1 MGTRSLTVFNNEMD
15 NSEIV
20 VLYRQ
25 YDGYPTGHG
34 RDLLSFLNNME
45 IVNGISPN
53 EKRKI
58 ANGMG
63 CLSAQIVAYLKEAPG
78 DFYLH
83 SAGTRD
89 IGEEFIYTLYYTE
102 ELRIKVQD
110 TYDNGNDL
118 FDGNLNQY
126 EKWLNPPVITGDKDT
141 DALLQDECLAQ
152 TKAEDEECLFI

>member
-45 IVNGISPN
+45 IVDGISN
-53 EKRKI
+53 TEKRRI

-63 CLSAQIVAYLKEAPG
+63 CLSAQVVAHLKEAPG

-83 SAGTRD
+83 SAGTID

-110 TYDNGNDL
+110 TYDDGNDL
-118 FDGNLNQY
+118 FNGNIKEY
-126 EKWLNPPVITGDKDT
+126 KDWMNPQINFVIKDKNK
-141 DALLQDECLAQ
+141 E
-152 TKAEDEECLFI
+152 EECCFI

>member
-45 IVNGISPN
+45 IVDGISN
-53 EKRKI
+53 TEKRRI

-63 CLSAQIVAYLKEAPG
+63 CLSAQVVAHLKEAPG

-110 TYDNGNDL
+110 TYDNGNNL
-118 FDGNLNQY
+118 FNGNIKEY
-126 EKWLNPPVITGDKDT
+126 KDWMNPQINFVVKDKNK
-141 DALLQDECLAQ
+141 E
-152 TKAEDEECLFI
+152 EECFFI

>member
-34 RDLLSFLNNME
+34 RDLFSFLNNME

-110 TYDNGNDL
+110 TYNNGNDL

>member
-1 MGTRSLTVFNNEMD
+1 MGTRSLTIFNNEWD
-15 NSEIV
+15 NEEIV

-34 RDLLSFLNNME
+34 RDLLSFLNNMNM
-45 IVNGISPN
+45 VNGISNN

-110 TYDNGNDL
+110 TYDDGSDL
-118 FDGNLNQY
+118 FDGNMKSFKNWMNPQINPTNQ
-126 EKWLNPPVITGDKDT
+126 DKNKD
-141 DALLQDECLAQ
+141 QECF
-152 TKAEDEECLFI
+152 FI

>member
-45 IVNGISPN
+45 IVNGISN
-53 EKRKI
+53 TEKRKI

-110 TYDNGNDL
+110 TYDDGSDL
-118 FDGNLNQY
+118 FDGNMKSFKNWMNPQINPTNQ
-126 EKWLNPPVITGDKDT
+126 DKNKD
-141 DALLQDECLAQ
+141 QECF
-152 TKAEDEECLFI
+152 FI

>member
-45 IVNGISPN
+45 IVNGISN
-53 EKRKI
+53 TEKRRI

-63 CLSAQIVAYLKEAPG
+63 CLSAQIVAHLKEAPG

-102 ELRIKVQD
+102 ELNIKVQD
-110 TYDNGNDL
+110 TYDDGHNL
-118 FDGNLNQY
+118 FDGNIKAYKNWMNPQINPINQN
-126 EKWLNPPVITGDKDT
+126 KKKG
-141 DALLQDECLAQ
+141 DECF
-152 TKAEDEECLFI
+152 FI

>member
-1 MGTRSLTVFNNEMD
+1 MGTRSLTIFNNEWD
-15 NSEIV
+15 NEEIV

-34 RDLLSFLNNME
+34 RDLLNFLNNMK
-45 IVNGISPN
+45 IVNGMNSKN
-53 EKRKI
+53 EKLKI

-63 CLSAQIVAYLKEAPG
+63 CLSAQVVAYLKEAPG

-102 ELRIKVQD
+102 ELNIKVQD
-110 TYDNGNDL
+110 TYDNGHNL
-118 FDGNLNQY
+118 FDGNIKAYKNWMNPQINPTNQ
-126 EKWLNPPVITGDKDT
+126 DKNKD
-141 DALLQDECLAQ
+141 QECF
-152 TKAEDEECLFI
+152 FI

>member
-1 MGTRSLTVFNNEMD
+1 MD
-15 NSEIV
+15 NEEIV

-45 IVNGISPN
+45 IVNGISNN
-53 EKRKI
+53 EERKI

-63 CLSAQIVAYLKEAPG
+63 CLSAQVVAYLKEAPG

-89 IGEEFIYTLYYTE
+89 IGEEFIYTLYYKNDK
-102 ELRIKVQD
+102 LKIKVQD
-110 TYDNGNDL
+110 TYDKGHDL
-118 FDGNLNQY
+118 FDGNMTQY
-126 EKWLNPPVITGDKDT
+126 NEWLNTPGITGDKDT
-141 DALLQDECLAQ
+141 DALKLAQ
-152 TKAEDEECLFI
+152 EGE

>member
-15 NSEIV
+15 NEEIV

-45 IVNGISPN
+45 IVNGISN
-53 EKRKI
+53 KEKRRI

-63 CLSAQIVAYLKEAPG
+63 CLSAQIIAHLKEAPG
-78 DFYLH
+78 DFYLY

-110 TYDNGNDL
+110 TYDDGNDL
-118 FDGNLNQY
+118 FNGNIKEY
-126 EKWLNPPVITGDKDT
+126 KDWMNPQINFVIKDKNK
-141 DALLQDECLAQ
+141 E
-152 TKAEDEECLFI
+152 EECFFI

>member
-25 YDGYPTGHG
+25 YDGYPEGHG
-34 RDLLSFLNNME
+34 IDLLNFLNNME
-45 IVNGISPN
+45 IVNGISN
-53 EKRKI
+53 KEKRRI

-63 CLSAQIVAYLKEAPG
+63 CLSAQVVAYFKEAAG

-102 ELRIKVQD
+102 ELKIKVQD
-110 TYDNGNDL
+110 TYNGEDNVI
-118 FDGNLNQY
+118 FDGNIKAYKNWI
-126 EKWLNPPVITGDKDT
+126 KTPSITKTQDKNK
-141 DALLQDECLAQ
+141 E
-152 TKAEDEECLFI
+152 EECFFI

>member
-1 MGTRSLTVFNNEMD
+1 MGTRSLTIFNNEWD
-15 NSEIV
+15 NEEIV

-34 RDLLSFLNNME
+34 RDLLNFLNNMNM
-45 IVNGISPN
+45 VNGISNN

-102 ELRIKVQD
+102 ELKIKVQD
-110 TYDNGNDL
+110 TYDGEDNVI
-118 FDGNLNQY
+118 FDGNTKEYKDWINL
-126 EKWLNPPVITGDKDT
+126 ELNPKN
-141 DALLQDECLAQ
+141 QNKKKEDECF
-152 TKAEDEECLFI
+152 FI

>member
-15 NSEIV
+15 NEEIV

-45 IVNGISPN
+45 IVDGISN
-53 EKRKI
+53 TEKRRI

-63 CLSAQIVAYLKEAPG
+63 CLSAQVVAYFKEAPG

-102 ELRIKVQD
+102 ELKIKVQD
-110 TYDNGNDL
+110 TYDGGSNL
-118 FDGNLNQY
+118 FDGNIKAYKN
-126 EKWLNPPVITGDKDT
+126 WIRNPRVVETQDKNK
-141 DALLQDECLAQ
+141 E
-152 TKAEDEECLFI
+152 EECFFI

>member
-1 MGTRSLTVFNNEMD
+1 MGTRSLTVFKNEMD

-45 IVNGISPN
+45 IVNGISNN

-110 TYDNGNDL
+110 TYDDGSDL
-118 FDGNLNQY
+118 FDGNMKSFKNWMNPQINPTNQ
-126 EKWLNPPVITGDKDT
+126 DKNKD
-141 DALLQDECLAQ
+141 QECF
-152 TKAEDEECLFI
+152 FI

>member
-34 RDLLSFLNNME
+34 RDLFSFLNNME

-141 DALLQDECLAQ
+141 DALLQDESLAQ
-152 TKAEDEECLFI
+152 SKLKDEECLFI

>member
-15 NSEIV
+15 NEEIV

-45 IVNGISPN
+45 IVNGISNN
-53 EKRKI
+53 EERKI

-63 CLSAQIVAYLKEAPG
+63 CLSAQVVAYLKEAPG

-110 TYDNGNDL
+110 TYDNGNNL
-118 FDGNLNQY
+118 FNGNIKEY
-126 EKWLNPPVITGDKDT
+126 KDWMNPQINFVVKDKNK
-141 DALLQDECLAQ
+141 E
-152 TKAEDEECLFI
+152 EECFFI

>member
-45 IVNGISPN
+45 VVDGISN
-53 EKRKI
+53 TEKRRI

-63 CLSAQIVAYLKEAPG
+63 CLSAQVVAHLKEAPG

-110 TYDNGNDL
+110 TYDDGSDL
-118 FDGNLNQY
+118 FDGNMKSFKNWMNPQINPTNQ
-126 EKWLNPPVITGDKDT
+126 DKNKD
-141 DALLQDECLAQ
+141 QECF
-152 TKAEDEECLFI
+152 FI

>member
-34 RDLLSFLNNME
+34 RDLFSFLNNME

-89 IGEEFIYTLYYTE
+89 IGEEFIYTLYYIE

>member
-45 IVNGISPN
+45 IVNGISN
-53 EKRKI
+53 TEKRKI

-110 TYDNGNDL
+110 TYDDGSDL
-118 FDGNLNQY
+118 FDGNMKSFKNWMNPQI
-126 EKWLNPPVITGDKDT
+126 NPPSQDKNKD
-141 DALLQDECLAQ
+141 QECF
-152 TKAEDEECLFI
+152 FI

>member
-45 IVNGISPN
+45 IVDGISN
-53 EKRKI
+53 TEKRRI

-110 TYDNGNDL
+110 TYDDGSDL
-118 FDGNLNQY
+118 FDGNMKSYKNWMNPQINPTNQ
-126 EKWLNPPVITGDKDT
+126 DKNKD
-141 DALLQDECLAQ
+141 QECF
-152 TKAEDEECLFI
+152 FI

>member
-34 RDLLSFLNNME
+34 RDLFSFLNNIE

-58 ANGMG
+58 ANDKMKIAKQKKQ
-63 CLSAQIVAYLKEAPG
+63 LADWVAHYK
-78 DFYLH
+78 
-83 SAGTRD
+83 
-89 IGEEFIYTLYYTE
+89 
-102 ELRIKVQD
+102 
-110 TYDNGNDL
+110 
-118 FDGNLNQY
+118 
-126 EKWLNPPVITGDKDT
+126 
-141 DALLQDECLAQ
+141 
-152 TKAEDEECLFI
+152 

>member
-15 NSEIV
+15 NEEIV

-25 YDGYPTGHG
+25 YDGYPEGHG
-34 RDLLSFLNNME
+34 TDLLNLLNNME
-45 IVNGISPN
+45 IVNGISN
-53 EKRKI
+53 KEKRRI

-63 CLSAQIVAYLKEAPG
+63 CLSAQVVAYFKEAPG

-102 ELRIKVQD
+102 ELKIKVQD
-110 TYDNGNDL
+110 TYNGEDNII
-118 FDGNLNQY
+118 FDGNIKAYKNWI
-126 EKWLNPPVITGDKDT
+126 KNPKFVETQDKN
-141 DALLQDECLAQ
+141 
-152 TKAEDEECLFI
+152 KEECFFI